1 MKYAETDITAML
13 NAFVD
18 NDEAYGMVLRA
29 KGYVPA
35 ADGDGWVYF
44 DYTPGE
50 LNVRRGAADVI
61 GRICVIG
68 SGLKEDKLKE
78 LFRVG

>member
-1 MKYAETDITAML
+1 
-13 NAFVD
+13 
-18 NDEAYGMVLRA
+18 MVLRA
-29 KGYVPA
+29 KGFVPA
-35 ADGDGWVYF
+35 SDGGEWVYF

-50 LNVRRGAADVI
+50 VNVRRGAADVT

-68 SGLKEDKLKE
+68 SKIKEENLKE